1 MSRRISSKSKE
12 RGKKSGFCVAISNAL
27 LTNAQLLSPSL
38 DNDYDAEGR
47 LAGMLRS
54 PLNRYNRIYI
64 NVCQTMVNQI

>member
-1 MSRRISSKSKE
+1 M
-12 RGKKSGFCVAISNAL
+12 AISNAL